1 MFGCLGRLGCLAVV
15 AALAVGGWFTKP
27 YWYPRVRAIVVATPT
42 ADTIAWTP
50 ITPEAA
56 AVGARAAERLAA
68 KNGPVYAS
76 LTPAE
81 FVAWQ
86 LTPAMKILGTA
97 AAKPE
102 ASVQGETILVRA
114 NVAVTELGDP
124 KSLGPLGSMLD
135 GRQPVLISGRL
146 SMLKPGLLGMQV
158 TQMTVN
164 ELRLP
169 SALIDRIVRR
179 IAVKQRTDSLAPDV
193 IAIPVPE
200 VVADVRITK
209 GKIVLYKA
217 VP

>member
-1 MFGCLGRLGCLAVV
+1 MFGCLGRLGCLLVV
-15 AALAVGGWFTKP
+15 AVLAVGGWFTKP
-27 YWYPRVRAIVVATPT
+27 YWYPRVRAMVVATPP

-56 AVGARAAERLAA
+56 AAGARAAERLAA

-76 LTPAE
+76 LTAAE

-102 ASVQGETILVRA
+102 ASVQGEVLLVRA
-114 NVAVTELGDP
+114 NVAISELGDP

-135 GRQPVLISGRL
+135 GRQPVLIGGRL

-158 TQMTVN
+158 TEMTVN

-179 IAVKQRTDSLAPDV
+179 ISVRQRTDSLAPDV
-193 IAIPVPE
+193 IAIPVPGA
-200 VVADVRITK
+200 VADVRISK

>member
-1 MFGCLGRLGCLAVV
+1 MFGCLGRLGCLVMVAV
-15 AALAVGGWFTKP
+15 LAVGGWYTHSW
-27 YWYPRVRAIVVATPT
+27 WYPRVRAMVVATPP

-56 AVGARAAERLAA
+56 TAGARAADRLTA

-86 LTPAMKILGTA
+86 LTPAMKILGTS

-102 ASVQGETILVRA
+102 ASVQGDVLLVRA
-114 NVAVTELGDP
+114 NVAVSEIGDP

-135 GRQPVLISGRL
+135 GHQPVLIGGRL
-146 SMLKPGLLGMQV
+146 SMLRPGLLGMQV
-158 TQMTVN
+158 TQITVN

-179 IAVKQRTDSLAPDV
+179 ISVKQRTDSVATDV

-200 VVADVRITK
+200 AVADVRITK

>member
-1 MFGCLGRLGCLAVV
+1 MFGFLGRLGCLVMVAV
-15 AALAVGGWFTKP
+15 LAVGGWYTQSW
-27 YWYPRVRAIVVATPT
+27 WYPRVRAMVIATPPS
-42 ADTIAWTP
+42 DSIVWTP
-50 ITPEAA
+50 ITPDAA
-56 AVGARAAERLAA
+56 AAGTRAAKRLAE

-86 LTPAMKILGTA
+86 LTPAMKILGDA

-102 ASVQGETILVRA
+102 ASVQGDLLLVRA
-114 NVAVTELGDP
+114 DVAVNELGDP

-135 GRQPVLISGRL
+135 GRQPVLIGGRL
-146 SMLKPGLLGMQV
+146 TMLKPGVLAMTV
-158 TQMTVN
+158 TQITVN

-179 IAVKQRTDSLAPDV
+179 ISVKQRTDSLAPGV
-193 IAIPVPE
+193 IVIPVPE
-200 VVADVRITK
+200 AVADVRLAK

>member
-1 MFGCLGRLGCLAVV
+1 MFGCLGRLGCLLLLAV
-15 AALAVGGWFTKP
+15 LAVGGWYTKP
-27 YWYPRVRAIVVATPT
+27 WWYPRVRAMVVATPP

-50 ITPEAA
+50 ITPDAA
-56 AVGARAAERLAA
+56 TAGTRAAERLAA

-97 AAKPE
+97 AAQPE
-102 ASVQGETILVRA
+102 ASVQGEVLLVRA
-114 NVAVTELGDP
+114 NVAVNELGDP

-135 GRQPVLISGRL
+135 GRQSVLIGGRL
-146 SMLKPGLLGMQV
+146 SMLQPGLLGLQV

-169 SALIDRIVRR
+169 SALIERIVRR
-179 IAVKQRTDSLAPDV
+179 IGVKQRTDSLAPGI
-193 IAIPVPE
+193 IAIPVPPA
-200 VVADVRITK
+200 VADVRITK
-209 GKIVLYKA
+209 GKVVLYKA

>member
-1 MFGCLGRLGCLAVV
+1 MVV
-15 AALAVGGWFTKP
+15 VLAVGGWDTQSW
-27 YWYPRVRAIVVATPT
+27 WYPRVRALVVATPP
-42 ADTIAWTP
+42 AESIVWTP
-50 ITPEAA
+50 ITSDAA
-56 AVGARAAERLAA
+56 AAGTRAAERLAA

-86 LTPAMKILGTA
+86 LTPAMKILGSA

-102 ASVQGETILVRA
+102 ASVQGEELLVRA
-114 NVAVTELGDP
+114 SVAVTELGDP
-124 KSLGPLGSMLD
+124 RSLGPLGSMLD
-135 GRQPVLISGRL
+135 GRQPVLVGGRL

-169 SALIDRIVRR
+169 SALIGRIVRR
-179 IAVKQRTDSLAPDV
+179 ISVKQRTDSLAPDV

-200 VVADVRITK
+200 AVADVRITR

>member
-1 MFGCLGRLGCLAVV
+1 MFGCLGRLGCLALV
-15 AALAVGGWFTKP
+15 AVIAVGGWFTRP
-27 YWYPRVRAIVVATPT
+27 YWYPRVRSMVVATPP

-56 AVGARAAERLAA
+56 AVGTRAAERLAA

-76 LTPAE
+76 LTAAE

-86 LTPAMKILGTA
+86 LTPAMKILGSA

-102 ASVQGETILVRA
+102 ASVQGEVLLVRA
-114 NVAVTELGDP
+114 SVAVSELGDP
-124 KSLGPLGSMLD
+124 KSLGPLASMLD
-135 GRQPVLISGRL
+135 GRQPVLIGGRL
-146 SMLKPGLLGMQV
+146 SMLKPGLLGFQV

-200 VVADVRITK
+200 VVADVRISK

>member
-1 MFGCLGRLGCLAVV
+1 MFGCLGRLGCLLVV
-15 AALAVGGWFTKP
+15 AVLAVGGWFTKP
-27 YWYPRVRAIVVATPT
+27 YWYPRVRAMVVATPP

-56 AVGARAAERLAA
+56 AAGARAAERLAA
-68 KNGPVYAS
+68 KHGPVYAS
-76 LTPAE
+76 LTAAE

-102 ASVQGETILVRA
+102 ASVQGEVLLVRA
-114 NVAVTELGDP
+114 NVAISELGDP

-135 GRQPVLISGRL
+135 GRQPVLIGGRL

-158 TQMTVN
+158 TEMTVN

-179 IAVKQRTDSLAPDV
+179 ISVRQRTDSLAPDV
-193 IAIPVPE
+193 IAIPVPGA
-200 VVADVRITK
+200 VADVRISK

>member
-1 MFGCLGRLGCLAVV
+1 MFGCLGRLGCLVMVAV
-15 AALAVGGWFTKP
+15 LAVGGWYTHSW
-27 YWYPRVRAIVVATPT
+27 WYPRVRAMVVATPP

-50 ITPEAA
+50 IPPDAGPAGQRT
-56 AVGARAAERLAA
+56 AERLTA

-86 LTPAMKILGTA
+86 LTPAMKILGTSA
-97 AAKPE
+97 AQPE
-102 ASVQGETILVRA
+102 ASVQGEVLLVRA
-114 NVAVTELGDP
+114 NVAVSELGDP

-135 GRQPVLISGRL
+135 GRQPVLIGGRL
-146 SMLKPGLLGMQV
+146 AMLKPGLLGMQV
-158 TQMTVN
+158 TQITVN

-179 IAVKQRTDSLAPDV
+179 ISVKQRTDSVATDV

-200 VVADVRITK
+200 AVADVRITK

>member
-1 MFGCLGRLGCLAVV
+1 MFGCLGRLGCLVLV
-15 AALAVGGWFTKP
+15 AAIAVGGWFTRP
-27 YWYPRVRAIVVATPT
+27 YWYPRVRALVVATPP

-56 AVGARAAERLAA
+56 EVGTKAAERLTA

-102 ASVQGETILVRA
+102 ASVQGEVLLVRA
-114 NVAVTELGDP
+114 SVAVSELGDP

-135 GRQPVLISGRL
+135 GRQPVLIGGRL
-146 SMLKPGLLGMQV
+146 AMLKPGMLGMTV
-158 TQMTVN
+158 TQITVN

-169 SALIDRIVRR
+169 SALIARIVRR

-193 IAIPVPE
+193 IAIVVPE
-200 VVADVRITK
+200 AVADVRITK

>member
-15 AALAVGGWFTKP
+15 AVLAVGGWFTRP
-27 YWYPRVRAIVVATPT
+27 YWYPRVRSMVVATPP

-56 AVGARAAERLAA
+56 AVGTKAAERLAA

-86 LTPAMKILGTA
+86 LTPAMKILGNA

-102 ASVQGETILVRA
+102 ASVQGEVLLVRA
-114 NVAVTELGDP
+114 SVAVNELGDP
-124 KSLGPLGSMLD
+124 RSLGPLGSMLD
-135 GRQPVLISGRL
+135 GRQPVLIGGRL
-146 SMLKPGLLGMQV
+146 SMLKPGMLGMTV
-158 TQMTVN
+158 TEITVN

-169 SALIDRIVRR
+169 SALIARIVRR

-193 IAIPVPE
+193 IAIAVPDA
-200 VVADVRITK
+200 VADVRITK
-209 GKIVLYKA
+209 GKVVLYKA

>member
-1 MFGCLGRLGCLAVV
+1 MFGCLGRLGCLAMV
-15 AALAVGGWFTKP
+15 AVLAVGGWYTQSW
-27 YWYPRVRAIVVATPT
+27 WYPRVRGMVVATPS
-42 ADTIAWTP
+42 ADTISWTP

-56 AVGARAAERLAA
+56 AVGTRAAERLAA

-86 LTPAMKILGTA
+86 LTPAMKILSTA

-102 ASVQGETILVRA
+102 ASVQGDVLLVRA
-114 NVAVTELGDP
+114 DVAVTELGDP
-124 KSLGPLGSMLD
+124 KSLGPLASMLD
-135 GRQPVLISGRL
+135 GRQSVLIGGRL

-179 IAVKQRTDSLAPDV
+179 ISVRQRTDSLAPDV

-200 VVADVRITK
+200 AVADVRISK

>member
-1 MFGCLGRLGCLAVV
+1 MFGCLGRLGCLALV
-15 AALAVGGWFTKP
+15 AVLAVGAWFTRS
-27 YWYPRVRAIVVATPT
+27 YWYPRVRSMVVAAPP

-56 AVGARAAERLAA
+56 AVGTKAAERLAA

-86 LTPAMKILGTA
+86 LTPAMKILGNA

-102 ASVQGETILVRA
+102 ASVQGEVLLVRA
-114 NVAVTELGDP
+114 SVAVNELGDP

-135 GRQPVLISGRL
+135 GRQPVLIGGRL
-146 SMLKPGLLGMQV
+146 SMLRPGLMGMQV

-193 IAIPVPE
+193 IAIAVPE
-200 VVADVRITK
+200 AVADVRITK
-209 GKIVLYKA
+209 RKIVLYKA

>member
-1 MFGCLGRLGCLAVV
+1 MFGCLGRLGCLLVV
-15 AALAVGGWFTKP
+15 AVLAVGGWFTKP
-27 YWYPRVRAIVVATPT
+27 YWYPRVRAMVVATPR
-42 ADTIAWTP
+42 ADTVAWTP

-56 AVGARAAERLAA
+56 AAGARTAERLAA

-76 LTPAE
+76 LTAAE

-102 ASVQGETILVRA
+102 ASVQGELLLVRA
-114 NVAVTELGDP
+114 NVAISELGDP

-135 GRQPVLISGRL
+135 GRQPVLIGGRL

-158 TQMTVN
+158 TEMTVN

-179 IAVKQRTDSLAPDV
+179 ISVRQRTDSLAPDV
-193 IAIPVPE
+193 IAIPVPG

>member
-1 MFGCLGRLGCLAVV
+1 MFGCLGRLGCLVLVAVI
-15 AALAVGGWFTKP
+15 AVGGWFTRP
-27 YWYPRVRAIVVATPT
+27 YWYPRVRAMVVATPPP
-42 ADTIAWTP
+42 DTIAWTP
-50 ITPEAA
+50 ITPAA
-56 AVGARAAERLAA
+56 AAAGTRAAERLAA

-102 ASVQGETILVRA
+102 ASVQGDVLLVRA
-114 NVAVTELGDP
+114 NVAVSELGDP
-124 KSLGPLGSMLD
+124 RSLGPLGSMLD
-135 GRQPVLISGRL
+135 GRQPVLIGGRL
-146 SMLKPGLLGMQV
+146 AMLKPGMLGMTV
-158 TQMTVN
+158 THITVN

-179 IAVKQRTDSLAPDV
+179 ISVKQRTDSLATDV
-193 IAIPVPE
+193 VAIAVPE
-200 VVADVRITK
+200 AVADVRITK

>member
-1 MFGCLGRLGCLAVV
+1 VV
-15 AALAVGGWFTKP
+15 AVLAVGGWFTRP
-27 YWYPRVRAIVVATPT
+27 YWYPRVRSMVVATPP

-56 AVGARAAERLAA
+56 AAGTKAAERLVA

-86 LTPAMKILGTA
+86 LTPAMKILGNA

-102 ASVQGETILVRA
+102 ASVQGELLLVRA
-114 NVAVTELGDP
+114 SVAVNELGDP
-124 KSLGPLGSMLD
+124 RSLGPLGSMLD
-135 GRQPVLISGRL
+135 GRQPVLIGGRL
-146 SMLKPGLLGMQV
+146 SMLKPGLLGMTV

-193 IAIPVPE
+193 IAITVPDA
-200 VVADVRITK
+200 VADVRITK
-209 GKIVLYKA
+209 GKVVLYKA

>member
-15 AALAVGGWFTKP
+15 AVLAVGGWFTRP
-27 YWYPRVRAIVVATPT
+27 YWYPRVRAMVVATPP

-56 AVGARAAERLAA
+56 AVGTKAAERLAA

-86 LTPAMKILGTA
+86 LTPAMKILGSA

-102 ASVQGETILVRA
+102 ASVQGEVLLVRA
-114 NVAVTELGDP
+114 SVAVNELGDP

-135 GRQPVLISGRL
+135 GRQPVLIGGRL
-146 SMLKPGLLGMQV
+146 SMLRPGLLGMQV

-179 IAVKQRTDSLAPDV
+179 IAVKQRTDNLAPDV
-193 IAIPVPE
+193 IAITVPDA
-200 VVADVRITK
+200 VADVRITK
-209 GKIVLYKA
+209 GKVVLYKA

>member
-1 MFGCLGRLGCLAVV
+1 MFGCLGRVGCLVAVAV
-15 AALAVGGWFTKP
+15 LAVGGWFTKP
-27 YWYPRVRAIVVATPT
+27 YWYPRVRSMVVATPP

-56 AVGARAAERLAA
+56 KVGTRAAERLAA

-86 LTPAMKILGTA
+86 LTPAMKILGSA

-102 ASVQGETILVRA
+102 ASVQGEVLLVRA
-114 NVAVTELGDP
+114 SVAVSELGDP

-135 GRQPVLISGRL
+135 GRQPVLIGGKL

-193 IAIPVPE
+193 IAISVPE

>member
-1 MFGCLGRLGCLAVV
+1 MFGCIGKLGCLLLLAV
-15 AALAVGGWFTKP
+15 LAVGGWFTRP
-27 YWYPRVRAIVVATPT
+27 YWYPRVRSMVVATPPP
-42 ADTIAWTP
+42 DTVAWTP

-56 AVGARAAERLAA
+56 AVGTKAAERLAS

-76 LTPAE
+76 LSPAE

-86 LTPAMKILGTA
+86 LTPAMKILGNA

-102 ASVQGETILVRA
+102 ASVQGELILVRA
-114 NVAVTELGDP
+114 SVAVNELGDP
-124 KSLGPLGSMLD
+124 RSLGPLGSMLD
-135 GRQPVLISGRL
+135 GRQPVLIGGRL
-146 SMLKPGLLGMQV
+146 SMLRPGLLGMQV

-193 IAIPVPE
+193 IAIVVPDA
-200 VVADVRITK
+200 VADVRITK
-209 GKIVLYKA
+209 GKVVLYKA

>member
-1 MFGCLGRLGCLAVV
+1 MFGCLGRLGCLAMVAVV
-15 AALAVGGWFTKP
+15 AVGGWYTQSW
-27 YWYPRVRAIVVATPT
+27 WYPRVRSMVVATPS

-56 AVGARAAERLAA
+56 AVGTRTAERLAA

-102 ASVQGETILVRA
+102 ASLQGEVLLVRA
-114 NVAVTELGDP
+114 NVAVSELGDP

-135 GRQPVLISGRL
+135 GRQPVLIGGRL
-146 SMLKPGLLGMQV
+146 SMLKPGLLGLRV
-158 TQMTVN
+158 TQMSVN

-169 SALIDRIVRR
+169 SGLIDRIVRR
-179 IAVKQRTDSLAPDV
+179 ISVKQRTDSLAPDV

-200 VVADVRITK
+200 AVADVRISN

-217 VP
+217 LP

>member
-1 MFGCLGRLGCLAVV
+1 MFGCLGRLGCLVMVAV
-15 AALAVGGWFTKP
+15 LAVGGWYTHSW
-27 YWYPRVRAIVVATPT
+27 WYPRVRAMVVATPP

-56 AVGARAAERLAA
+56 TAGQRTAERLTA

-86 LTPAMKILGTA
+86 LTPAMKILGTSA
-97 AAKPE
+97 AQPE
-102 ASVQGETILVRA
+102 ASVQGEVLLVRA
-114 NVAVTELGDP
+114 NVAVSELGDP

-135 GRQPVLISGRL
+135 GRQPVLIGGRL
-146 SMLKPGLLGMQV
+146 SMLQPGLLGMQV
-158 TQMTVN
+158 TQITVN

-179 IAVKQRTDSLAPDV
+179 ISVKQRTDSVATDV

-200 VVADVRITK
+200 AVADVRITK